1 MTVDYK
7 RVLLKENPFPFHAV
21 SNGTTWKRNVTRPE
35 KENNLFTQER
45 LRLLEDQ
52 QSFTYQSEYCSK
64 SGTNI
69 YIYIYAFSRRFYPKR
84 LTLHSSDSFYILSAL
99 AFPGNRTHDLGVAN
113 AMLYQL
119 SYRKA
124 VKRWTFKKDG
134 TATISQRRPG
144 RPRKLTPR
152 QERLL
157 MRRVEKNRHA
167 SSLQLSKEVESQTG
181 VTISRD
187 TIRHSLQRN
196 GMHGCRPR
204 KKPLLKPRHKKA
216 RLEFARAHA
225 DKDED
230 YWHSILW
237 SDETKIHV
245 FGTDGFKTVRRRKG
259 EEYKEKCMVPTVK
272 HGGVLM
278 WGCMSAAG
286 VGELHFID
294 GIMNSQMYCSILK
307 EKMLPSP
314 RALGRRALFQHDN
327 DPKHTSK
334 ATVGF
339 LKKNRMKVIQW
350 PSMSPDLNPIEHLWG
365 ILKRQVEHHSPS
377 SIQSLKEVILE
388 EWKKID
394 LAKCRQLVHSMPR
407 RLGAVIK
414 NHGGH
419 TKY

>member
-1 MTVDYK
+1 M
-7 RVLLKENPFPFHAV
+7 
-21 SNGTTWKRNVTRPE
+21 
-35 KENNLFTQER
+35 
-45 LRLLEDQ
+45 
-52 QSFTYQSEYCSK
+52 
-64 SGTNI
+64 
-69 YIYIYAFSRRFYPKR
+69 
-84 LTLHSSDSFYILSAL
+84 LSAM
-99 AFPGNRTHDLGVAN
+99 APHGREMSQDLRKKIISLHKKGEGYKKISKALLISQNTVAKVV
-113 AMLYQL
+113 Q
-119 SYRKA
+119 
-124 VKRWTFKKDG
+124 TFKKDG

-144 RPRKLTPR
+144 CPRNLTPR

-157 MRRVEKNRHA
+157 MRRVEENRHA

-181 VTISRD
+181 VTISCD
-187 TIRHSLQRN
+187 TIRRTQQRN

-204 KKPLLKPRHKKA
+204 KKPFLKPRHKKA

-230 YWHSILW
+230 YWDSILW
-237 SDETKIHV
+237 SDETKINV
-245 FGTDGFKTVRRRKG
+245 FGTDGFKTVWRRKG

-272 HGGVLM
+272 HGGGSVLM

-307 EKMLPSP
+307 EKMLSSL

-327 DPKHTSK
+327 YPKYTSK

-339 LKKNRMKVIQW
+339 LKKNRVKVIQW

-394 LAKCRQLVHSMPR
+394 LAKCRQLVHFMPR
-407 RLGAVIK
+407 RLGAVIN

-419 TKY
+419 TDLVVFVVGCTHFCITLIWVKLKNV

>member
-1 MTVDYK
+1 MSQDLKKKIISLHKKGEGYKKISKALLISQNTVAK
-7 RVLLKENPFPFHAV
+7 VV
-21 SNGTTWKRNVTRPE
+21 
-35 KENNLFTQER
+35 Q
-45 LRLLEDQ
+45 
-52 QSFTYQSEYCSK
+52 
-64 SGTNI
+64 
-69 YIYIYAFSRRFYPKR
+69 
-84 LTLHSSDSFYILSAL
+84 
-99 AFPGNRTHDLGVAN
+99 
-113 AMLYQL
+113 
-119 SYRKA
+119 
-124 VKRWTFKKDG
+124 TFIKDG

-157 MRRVEKNRHA
+157 MRRVEENQHA

-187 TIRHSLQRN
+187 TIRRTLQRN

-216 RLEFARAHA
+216 CLEFARAHA

-230 YWHSILW
+230 YWDSILW
-237 SDETKIHV
+237 SDETKINV
-245 FGTDGFKTVRRRKG
+245 FGTDGFKTVWRRKG
-259 EEYKEKCMVPTVK
+259 EECKEKCMVPTVK
-272 HGGVLM
+272 HGGGSVLM

-307 EKMLPSP
+307 EKMLPSL
-314 RALGRRALFQHDN
+314 RALGRCALFQHDN

-339 LKKNRMKVIQW
+339 LKKNRVKVIQW
-350 PSMSPDLNPIEHLWG
+350 PSMSPDLNPIEHLWA

-394 LAKCRQLVHSMPR
+394 LAKCCQLVHSMPR

>member
-7 RVLLKENPFPFHAV
+7 KVLLKENPFPFHAV
-21 SNGTTWKRNVTRPE
+21 SNGTTWKRKKIISLHKKDE
-35 KENNLFTQER
+35 GYKKISKA
-45 LRLLEDQ
+45 LLISQ
-52 QSFTYQSEYCSK
+52 NT
-64 SGTNI
+64 
-69 YIYIYAFSRRFYPKR
+69 
-84 LTLHSSDSFYILSAL
+84 
-99 AFPGNRTHDLGVAN
+99 VAKVV
-113 AMLYQL
+113 Q
-119 SYRKA
+119 
-124 VKRWTFKKDG
+124 TFKKDG

-157 MRRVEKNRHA
+157 MRRVEENRHA

-181 VTISRD
+181 VTISHD
-187 TIRHSLQRN
+187 TIRRTLQRN
-196 GMHGCRPR
+196 GMHGCHPR

-230 YWHSILW
+230 YWDSILW
-237 SDETKIHV
+237 SDETKINV
-245 FGTDGFKTVRRRKG
+245 FGTDGFKTVWRRKG

-272 HGGVLM
+272 HGGGSVLM

-307 EKMLPSP
+307 EKMLPSL

-334 ATVGF
+334 VTVGF
-339 LKKNRMKVIQW
+339 LKKNRVKVIQW
-350 PSMSPDLNPIEHLWG
+350 PSRSPDLNPIEHLWG